1 MRCPTPAVLWLTV
14 SAPLVPTNTSSL
26 LTMVAVAVA
35 VTNCPALDGALRVAT
50 TVSLISTSL
59 SLTSVRSTSLADSP
73 AAKLSVRLLMA
84 V

>member
-35 VTNCPALDGALRVAT
+35 VCVRDRAIDVGVRRAERLAT
-50 TVSLISTSL
+50 LVVVLWRMTAVGMG
-59 SLTSVRSTSLADSP
+59 VFRLAGC
-73 AAKLSVRLLMA
+73 
-84 V
+84 